1 MDESRVDDS
10 EGCLIISRTPDVSG
24 VPATRDGTVYSSTL
38 YPKYP
43 CASMTQLS
51 SSRPD
56 TGKFIVRDRILSD
69 KKDQYVTVDAEK
81 CAIPGAPLEAEHV
94 ASRLRRSA
102 RRSQGIYWERQVP
115 PMEDWT

>member
-10 EGCLIISRTPDVSG
+10 EGCVIISRTPDVSG
-24 VPATRDGTVYSSTL
+24 VPATRDGTVNSSTS
-38 YPKYP
+38 YPKSP
-43 CASMTQLS
+43 CASITRLS

-56 TGKFIVRDRILSD
+56 TGKSIVRDVIMSD

-81 CAIPGAPLEAEHV
+81 RAIPGAPFEAEHV

-102 RRSQGIYWERQVP
+102 RRSQGMHWE
-115 PMEDWT
+115 